1 MSLNKP
7 TEETGEA
14 GPTPLTPR
22 SPAKDFQVAIAFDVG
37 GTKLAAGLV
46 RADGLVLARRTMATN
61 AARGGEAVLQDCLAL
76 VGELRAEAVTA
87 GVEPAAI
94 GLGVCE
100 LVDLAGN
107 VISDQTIK
115 WRGVAV
121 RERFGNEL
129 PVFVEADCRAAAWCE
144 ARLGA
149 GREFA
154 SFLYVTIGTGISCT
168 LVIDGRPYRG
178 ARGATGTM
186 ATSPL
191 AVWCSACEGI
201 SRTALEKLAGGP
213 GLVKRFNQLTGT
225 NATGADEVLAAASQ
239 GEPSARRVIADAG
252 ESLGGMLGTLV
263 NVLDP
268 HAIIIGGGLGSAP
281 GAYFELID
289 AATRATIWSD
299 TQRDL
304 PIRRASFGADAGLV
318 GAGLVALGKE

>member
-1 MSLNKP
+1 MLA
-7 TEETGEA
+7 GDLQREA
-14 GPTPLTPR
+14 D
-22 SPAKDFQVAIAFDVG
+22 A
-37 GTKLAAGLV
+37 LAV
-46 RADGLVLARRTMATN
+46 R
-61 AARGGEAVLQDCLAL
+61 
-76 VGELRAEAVTA
+76 
-87 GVEPAAI
+87 PAAI
-94 GLGVCE
+94 ALGVCE

-115 WRGVAV
+115 WRGVPI
-121 RERFGNEL
+121 RERFGGRL
-129 PVFVEADCRAAAWCE
+129 PVFVEADCRAAALCE

-149 GREFA
+149 GRNFG

-191 AVWCSACEGI
+191 PVWCSECEGI

-213 GLVKRFNQLTGT
+213 GLVTRFNQLTGA
-225 NATGADEVLAAASQ
+225 NVQGADDVLAAASK
-239 GEPSARRVIADAG
+239 GEPSARRIIADAG
-252 ESLGGMLGTLV
+252 ESLGGMLGALV

-281 GAYFELID
+281 GLYGNIIE

-304 PIRRASFGADAGLV
+304 PIVRASFGADAGLV
-318 GAGLVALGKE
+318 GAGLVALDRR